1 MIAFFQGMGTSAG
14 LIVAIGAQNAF
25 VLSQGV
31 RKQYH
36 WLVATI
42 CTICD
47 GLLILV
53 GASGVGTAVAN
64 NQLLQNIAGWG
75 GALFLFWY
83 GLRSLRSALRSGRL
97 ETVQASFVSRR
108 AVVAAT
114 LAVTLLNPHVYLDT
128 ILLLGSISG
137 QYDGAGRLHFAI
149 GACLASLVWFYC
161 LSLGG
166 VVLSPVLR
174 KPAAWRVLDVVICA
188 TMWTIALQLLPVSV
202 FADKL

>member
-1 MIAFFQGMGTSAG
+1 MIAFLQGMGTSAG

-42 CTICD
+42 CTVCD
-47 GLLILV
+47 GVLIV
-53 GASGVGTAVAN
+53 AGTSGVGTAVAN
-64 NQLLQNIAGWG
+64 NQLLRNIAGWG
-75 GALFLFWY
+75 GAIFLFWY
-83 GLRSLRSALRSGRL
+83 GLRSLQSALRGDGL
-97 ETVQASFVSRR
+97 EPVGASFSSRR
-108 AVVAAT
+108 AVVGAT

-137 QYDGAGRLHFAI
+137 QYNGAGRLHFAA
-149 GACLASLVWFYC
+149 GASLASLLWFYC

-174 KPAAWRVLDVVICA
+174 KPAAWRLLDGVICV

-202 FADKL
+202 FSG